1 MNAWHLSTIIAAV
14 LALTGANIRASMHI
28 TAEQARQW
36 AVSTPQPKYPEAARL
51 RRITGLGYFKL
62 RVNRATGRVTEITVL
77 RSTGNQLLDASAIST
92 LRQWRFRGGGV
103 LPSIRRSSRPRGSL
117 SRTGIS
123 SSPFQSTINCR
134 EMGSSLRPNQSMK
147 PTAPLR
153 NTLSVF
159 ATTPCRGLSFS
170 LDAFPA
176 NTRMDAVAEV
186 AHRHYSNYAH
196 RALRRRNL
204 LL

>member
-103 LPSIRRSSRPRGSL
+103 LPSIRQIKPSTRE
-117 SRTGIS
+117 
-123 SSPFQSTINCR
+123 PFADRDLFIAVPVHYQ
-134 EMGSSLRPNQSMK
+134 LQ
-147 PTAPLR
+147 R
-153 NTLSVF
+153 NGVITK
-159 ATTPCRGLSFS
+159 T
-170 LDAFPA
+170 
-176 NTRMDAVAEV
+176 
-186 AHRHYSNYAH
+186 
-196 RALRRRNL
+196 
-204 LL
+204 